1 MSTCHAHGLRHPDQD
16 WVGGEGPYPSVSST
30 VELTGSAGLKGM
42 EVLLVA
48 VQRRA
53 HGQGK
58 VTPVPSG
65 YAWPYTT
72 AATPAPVA

>member
-1 MSTCHAHGLRHPDQD
+1 M
-16 WVGGEGPYPSVSST
+16 GPYPSVSST
-30 VELTGSAGLKGM
+30 VELTASAGPM
-42 EVLLVA
+42 EVEVLLVA
-48 VQRRA
+48 LQRRA